1 MQAGRDK
8 KNGAKRMGRVL
19 KAVMVLLFL
28 GFLGLTGYAYL
39 AELTPEQAEVTVPV
53 TLNGQ

>member
-1 MQAGRDK
+1 MS
-8 KNGAKRMGRVL
+8 RVL